1 MKDVHLFLE
10 VIPQVCLQAAN
21 DPHPFQVFHK
31 YLFSIYRYS
40 VVCVVAFS
48 RSHDIAIQVM
58 DHEKDAMWL
67 GTPLSFNMAVL
78 ERGEKMAMVRLAAG
92 ETEAFLTWEAACV
105 LNPTVAA
112 AAAAATSVAA
122 SQM

>member
-1 MKDVHLFLE
+1 MTLHF
-10 VIPQVCLQAAN
+10 
-21 DPHPFQVFHK
+21 
-31 YLFSIYRYS
+31 
-40 VVCVVAFS
+40 
-48 RSHDIAIQVM
+48 VM

-112 AAAAATSVAA
+112 AAAAATSVAT